1 MIEGWHG
8 SDHLIL
14 FDEAEIAAASDRY
27 AVSQF
32 LPGYEVIGLRWWDDF
47 ILQDFGGATFCAP
60 TIPAVADHVSAYAL
74 PSKGTT
80 LKLDDRFQGK
90 IKWYVKPIV
99 FGGDPQSQE
108 KSSGSV
114 TISMHNWSNG
124 QILERFVPLF
134 EESMSAMAILRQ
146 SPAVH
151 FFTSLRQSL
160 S

>member
-60 TIPAVADHVSAYAL
+60 TIQAVAELQITFRLMRSPQKERHSN
-74 PSKGTT
+74 SM
-80 LKLDDRFQGK
+80 
-90 IKWYVKPIV
+90 IV
-99 FGGDPQSQE
+99 FRA
-108 KSSGSV
+108 KSSG
-114 TISMHNWSNG
+114 TSNLSCSGATRSRRRNHLG
-124 QILERFVPLF
+124 QSR
-134 EESMSAMAILRQ
+134 SACTTGQMVKYWNGLYR
-146 SPAVH
+146 
-151 FFTSLRQSL
+151 SLKSR
-160 S
+160 